1 MTEPKASGEA
11 LKEYADKFLT
21 ALARIAAAIEGNRTY
36 DAVRG
41 APSQDPPPPPP
52 PPPMMQPTVAV
63 AVDVTPA
70 TAHAITYDQIS
81 AAVMKY
87 SDRFGHEAGKALVKR
102 FGATYIK
109 MIKVEDYPA
118 VLAAIEAGP

>member
-1 MTEPKASGEA
+1 
-11 LKEYADKFLT
+11 
-21 ALARIAAAIEGNRTY
+21 
-36 DAVRG
+36 
-41 APSQDPPPPPP
+41 
-52 PPPMMQPTVAV
+52 MMRPTVAV

-87 SDRFGHEAGKALVKR
+87 SDRFGHEAGKALVKK

-109 MIKVEDYPA
+109 MIKAEDYPA